1 MIFKNCSFN
10 PRNIF
15 LLVVMLCVTA
25 CNTDSSATK
34 FYNVQQCL
42 TTEEKERLA
51 KFVVEC
57 KASDEDSVYA
67 CRNVGLEILCPVR
80 TFKAT
85 TLPSGQIL
93 QEQVFP
99 PISKT
104 K

>member
-1 MIFKNCSFN
+1 MYL
-10 PRNIF
+10 NIF
-15 LLVVMLCVTA
+15 LLMTMLLVTG
-25 CNTDSSATK
+25 CNQDPPTTE

-42 TTEEKERLA
+42 TIEEKERFA

-57 KASDEDSVYA
+57 KSSNEKSIYA
-67 CRNVGLEILCPVR
+67 CRNVGQEILCPVR

-99 PISKT
+99 PISENK
-104 K
+104 